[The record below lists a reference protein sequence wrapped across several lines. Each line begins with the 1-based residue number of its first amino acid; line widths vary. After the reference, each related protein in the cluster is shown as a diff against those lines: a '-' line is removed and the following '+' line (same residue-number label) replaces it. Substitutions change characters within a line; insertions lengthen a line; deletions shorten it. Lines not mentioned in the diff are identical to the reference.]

1 MGRTLQR
8 YKKLFDDLKKN
19 GPKGVYLLYGPEEF
33 IKKEFVT
40 ELTRVALGDENRV
53 FNLDILHGDEF
64 DGDLFNDRVSSFPL
78 FSDRRMVVV
87 KKFEALST
95 ANKDFVLDRVGSL
108 ADSLVFVVETGA
120 DKMDTARLKRLKKL
134 AQARGMAFRF
144 ECLSE
149 DETLERVRG
158 RLRREGIDFEPE
170 ALDLLVESVGTRL
183 IDLTNELEKIVLGAA
198 STRVVDRELV
208 SDVVGRYRT
217 ENLFSVL
224 DRLGSPN
231 IDALIER
238 MNRLIDGGEEPIF
251 VMAMLIR
258 RVILLLEVKSLLI
271 EHGPAA
277 RSPQAMAR
285 LLSGFTSAYYA
296 GTLIEQAQR
305 LDLDVLHDY
314 LANLRWADAKLK
326 GSSIPPRSILETALI
341 ASHMRKKLAIAA
353 N

>member
-1 MGRTLQR
+1 
-8 YKKLFDDLKKN
+8 
-19 GPKGVYLLYGPEEF
+19 
-33 IKKEFVT
+33 
-40 ELTRVALGDENRV
+40 
-53 FNLDILHGDEF
+53 
-64 DGDLFNDRVSSFPL
+64 
-78 FSDRRMVVV
+78 
-87 KKFEALST
+87 
-95 ANKDFVLDRVGSL
+95 
-108 ADSLVFVVETGA
+108 
-120 DKMDTARLKRLKKL
+120 MDTARLKRLKKL
-134 AQARGMAFRF
+134 AQARGVAFRF